1 MSVRPN
7 RRFLRSNWNVIATLT
22 VITLIAVW
30 IVFPNG
36 RNLSGASAKG
46 RSSWW
51 PQTGGPQLISV
62 QPFPE
67 MEGAIC
73 EWVPASAS
81 GNDTL
86 AASFRP
92 VALLNHALQGAAQSA
107 PDRDPASSEIE
118 RAPLRVIR
126 DTYPTYSAIAVDT
139 TSNEVYMQD
148 ENLFGLKVFNRLD
161 NTPPNAA
168 FTEPKRVI
176 SGPNTKLEFNC
187 GLYIDQKTGDVY
199 SVNNDTMDTL
209 TVFARGASGNAT
221 PKRALHTPHGTYGIA
236 VNEAVQELFLTIE
249 HINAVVV
256 YRKLADGEEKPL
268 RTLRGLQTQ
277 LEDPHGIAVDAKNKW
292 LFVGNHGNHKLSEAP
307 WTGRFEPPA
316 ITVYPLEAS
325 GDTAPLRVIEGPK
338 TQLNWPSAMFI
349 DEERQELYVANDVGD
364 SILVFRSTDSGNVA
378 PIRIVKGPQTQIK
391 NPTGVFVDLKNDE
404 LWASNMGNHRAVVF
418 SRSANGNVAPLRVI
432 RSAPAEKMALAIGNP
447 GAAAYDSKREEIL
460 VPN

>member
-1 MSVRPN
+1 MSVQPH
-7 RRFLRSNWNVIATLT
+7 RRLLRSSWNAVAMLAAIA
-22 VITLIAVW
+22 LIAVW
-30 IVFPNG
+30 IVLPNG
-36 RNLSGASAKG
+36 RNLSGASANG
-46 RSSWW
+46 RSSWR
-51 PQTGGPQLISV
+51 PQTGGPQLVSI

-73 EWVPASAS
+73 EWMPASATATASTSLTAALWQSPAS
-81 GNDTL
+81 GL
-86 AASFRP
+86 AAQTSP
-92 VALLNHALQGAAQSA
+92 DGARTAT
-107 PDRDPASSEIE
+107 EIE

-126 DTYPTYSAIAVDT
+126 DTYPTYSAIAVDIN
-139 TSNEVYMQD
+139 SNEVYMQD

-161 NTPPNAA
+161 NTPPSAA
-168 FTEPKRVI
+168 FTEPKRI
-176 SGPNTKLEFNC
+176 IAGPNTKLEFNC
-187 GLYIDQKTGDVY
+187 GLYVDQKTGDVY

-209 TVFARGASGNAT
+209 TVFARGASGNAV

-236 VNEAVQELFLTIE
+236 VDEVSQELFLTVE

-268 RTLRGLQTQ
+268 RTLQGPQTQ
-277 LEDPHGIAVDAKNKW
+277 LEDPHGIAVDAKNNL
-292 LFVGNHGNHKLSEAP
+292 LFVVNQGNYKLSEPP

-316 ITVYPLEAS
+316 ITVYPLGAS

-349 DEERQELYVANDVGD
+349 DEERQELYIANDVGD

-378 PIRIVKGPQTQIK
+378 PIRVVKGPQTQIK
-391 NPTGVFVDLKNDE
+391 NPTGVFVDFKNDE
-404 LWASNMGNHRAVVF
+404 LWVSNMGNHRAVVF
-418 SRSANGNVAPLRVI
+418 PRSANGNVAPLRVI
-432 RSAPAEKMALAIGNP
+432 RSAPEGKMALAIGNP

>member
-1 MSVRPN
+1 MSVQPH
-7 RRFLRSNWNVIATLT
+7 RRLLRNSWNAVVMLAAIA
-22 VITLIAVW
+22 LIAVW
-30 IVFPNG
+30 IVLPNG
-36 RNLSGASAKG
+36 RNLSGASATG

-51 PQTGGPQLISV
+51 PQTGGPQLVSI

-73 EWVPASAS
+73 EWMPASATATAS
-81 GNDTL
+81 TGLT
-86 AASFRP
+86 AA
-92 VALLNHALQGAAQSA
+92 LWQE
-107 PDRDPASSEIE
+107 PASGLATQTSPDGVRTATEIE
-118 RAPLRVIR
+118 RAPMRVIR

-148 ENLFGLKVFNRLD
+148 ENLFGFKVFNRLD
-161 NTPPNAA
+161 NTPSNAA
-168 FTEPKRVI
+168 FTEPKRVV
-176 SGPNTKLEFNC
+176 SGPRTKMEFNC

-209 TVFARGASGNAT
+209 VVFPREAQGNVP
-221 PKRALHTPHGTYGIA
+221 PKRELRTPHGTYGIA
-236 VNEAVQELFLTIE
+236 VNEDAQELFLTVE
-249 HINAVVV
+249 HINTVVV
-256 YRKLADGEEKPL
+256 YRKMAEGEEKPL
-268 RTLRGLQTQ
+268 RTLQGPQTQ
-277 LEDPHGIAVDAKNKW
+277 LEDPHGIAVDAKNNL
-292 LFVGNHGNHKLSEAP
+292 LFVVNQGNYKLSEAP
-307 WTGRFEPPA
+307 WTGRFAPPS
-316 ITVYPLEAS
+316 ITVYPLGAS
-325 GDTAPLRVIEGPK
+325 GDTAPLRIIEGPN

-378 PIRIVKGPQTQIK
+378 PIRVVEGPQTQIK

-418 SRSANGNVAPLRVI
+418 PRSANGNVAPLRVI
-432 RSAPAEKMALAIGNP
+432 RSAPAEKLALAIGNP